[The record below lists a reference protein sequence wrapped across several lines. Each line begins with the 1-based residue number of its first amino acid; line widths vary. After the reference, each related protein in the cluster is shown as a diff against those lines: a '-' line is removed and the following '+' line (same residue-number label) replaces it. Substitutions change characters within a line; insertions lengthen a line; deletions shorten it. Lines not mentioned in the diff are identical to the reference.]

1 MSRHR
6 FDALSL
12 VFGLLFA
19 ALGVA
24 ALYDAIDF
32 ELLSLD
38 WLWPAALIGSGIAVL
53 LTLGSRQPTG
63 DRAGTEPSGPTVD
76 TTVHDGTDDLGTTE
90 R

>member
-1 MSRHR
+1 MSRHPL
-6 FDALSL
+6 DALSL

-63 DRAGTEPSGPTVD
+63 ESAGTEPGPAVD
-76 TTVHDGTDDLGTTE
+76 TTVHDGAGDPGTTE